1 MEKLNEFLTEQ
12 IQKLNAAAKKSNT
25 IFSVL
30 LDICKHEEWRNFT
43 FDKEDKE
50 INFFKQNVKFS
61 FDIFEDEFC
70 IIGMK
75 FHYEEVDLSA
85 DEYDEATTMVN
96 KYFKEE
102 VEKMMEQ
109 DEEDFPEDFT
119 REQMRKY
126 RINQAFK
133 AGEEN
138 NYFL

>member
-1 MEKLNEFLTEQ
+1 
-12 IQKLNAAAKKSNT
+12 
-25 IFSVL
+25 
-30 LDICKHEEWRNFT
+30 
-43 FDKEDKE
+43 
-50 INFFKQNVKFS
+50 
-61 FDIFEDEFC
+61 
-70 IIGMK
+70 MK

-138 NYFL
+138 HYFL